1 VFVVVLK
8 AGVMVRSSCLLAS
21 CWCWRT
27 RYTCR
32 HSRWRAVLNAVGAGV
47 GGGALVFGG
56 VGPFI
61 VRVGAGV
68 VLVQCWWWCWRVP
81 CWHWRWCWCRRPV
94 RHCTRSRCSSVR
106 LFAGSSWYLS
116 ALVVGVLLP
125 FIFHVHLHR
134 GRWWDR
140 FVLAAFVLAAFVLL
154 SSLTAQLS
162 CRTS

>member
-1 VFVVVLK
+1 
-8 AGVMVRSSCLLAS
+8 M
-21 CWCWRT
+21 CW
-27 RYTCR
+27 
-32 HSRWRAVLNAVGAGV
+32 HSRWHTVRNAVGAGV

-61 VRVGAGV
+61 IRVGAGV
-68 VLVQCWWWCWRVP
+68 VYGAGGGVGGSLVGIGVGVIGLFIIVLGRAV
-81 CWHWRWCWCRRPV
+81 H
-94 RHCTRSRCSSVR
+94 

-125 FIFHVHLHR
+125 FIFHIHLHR
-134 GRWWDR
+134 GWWWDR
-140 FVLAAFVLAAFVLL
+140 FVLAAFVLVVFVLL

>member
-1 VFVVVLK
+1 
-8 AGVMVRSSCLLAS
+8 M
-21 CWCWRT
+21 
-27 RYTCR
+27 
-32 HSRWRAVLNAVGAGV
+32 LNAVGAGV

-61 VRVGAGV
+61 IRVGAGV
-68 VLVQCWWWCWRVP
+68 VHGAGGGVGGSLVGIGIGVIGLFIIVLGRAV
-81 CWHWRWCWCRRPV
+81 H
-94 RHCTRSRCSSVR
+94 

-140 FVLAAFVLAAFVLL
+140 FVLAAFALVAFVLL